1 MGVVGKSEERRLKS
15 KSLYKVEMILLKF
28 IPFVLAFTCFLN
40 TVFSYFGIDLE
51 FLAHI
56 GGISL
61 FTLLFLY
68 VSSYVFKFCLYHRL
82 ALHYVVINN
91 VLNIYD
97 YYIGIPI
104 DDRNLFIFY
113 LVITFAFLTLI
124 LIDYVDNHKEYTELD
139 N

>member
-1 MGVVGKSEERRLKS
+1 MVKEGKLKQVRS
-15 KSLYKVEMILLKF
+15 KILYKFELILLKF
-28 IPFVLAFTCFLN
+28 IPFILAFVCFLN

-56 GGISL
+56 GGVSL

-68 VSSYVFKFCLYHRL
+68 LSSYVFKFCLYHRL

-97 YYIGIPI
+97 YYIGIPL
-104 DDRNLFIFY
+104 DDRNLFILY
-113 LVITFAFLTLI
+113 LVIAFVFLTLI
-124 LIDYVDNHKEYTELD
+124 LIDYVNNNKKYTKLD

>member
-1 MGVVGKSEERRLKS
+1 MVKGEKS
-15 KSLYKVEMILLKF
+15 KQVRSKTLYKLELIILKF
-28 IPFVLAFTCFLN
+28 IPFILAFVCFLN

-51 FLAHI
+51 FLAYI

-97 YYIGIPI
+97 YYIGVPL
-104 DDRNLFIFY
+104 DDRNLFILY
-113 LVITFAFLTLI
+113 LVIAFIFLILI
-124 LIDYVDNHKEYTELD
+124 LIDYVDNNKTYTESD

>member
-1 MGVVGKSEERRLKS
+1 MVKEEKS
-15 KSLYKVEMILLKF
+15 KQVRSKTLYKLELILLKL
-28 IPFVLAFTCFLN
+28 IPFILAFVCFLN

-51 FLAHI
+51 FLAYI

-68 VSSYVFKFCLYHRL
+68 ASSYVFKFCLYHRL

-97 YYIGIPI
+97 YYIGVPL
-104 DDRNLFIFY
+104 DDRNLFILY
-113 LVITFAFLTLI
+113 LVIAFIFLILI
-124 LIDYVDNHKEYTELD
+124 LIDYVDNNKTYTESD

>member
-1 MGVVGKSEERRLKS
+1 MEKEEKS
-15 KSLYKVEMILLKF
+15 KQVRSKTLYKFELILLKF
-28 IPFVLAFTCFLN
+28 IPFILAFVCFLN

-61 FTLLFLY
+61 LTLLFLY
-68 VSSYVFKFCLYHRL
+68 VSSYVFKFCMYHRL

-97 YYIGIPI
+97 YYVGVPL
-104 DDRNLFIFY
+104 DDRNLFILY
-113 LVITFAFLTLI
+113 LVIAFIFLILI
-124 LIDYVDNHKEYTELD
+124 LIDYVDNNKNYTELD

>member
-1 MGVVGKSEERRLKS
+1 MEKEEKS
-15 KSLYKVEMILLKF
+15 KQVRSKTLYKFELILLKF
-28 IPFVLAFTCFLN
+28 IPFILAFVCFLN

-61 FTLLFLY
+61 LTLLFLY

-82 ALHYVVINN
+82 ALHYVVVNN
-91 VLNIYD
+91 ILNIYD
-97 YYIGIPI
+97 YCVGVPL
-104 DDRNLFIFY
+104 DDRNLFILY
-113 LVITFAFLTLI
+113 LVIAFIFLILI
-124 LIDYVDNHKEYTELD
+124 LIDYVDNNKNYTEVD

>member
-1 MGVVGKSEERRLKS
+1 MEKEEKS
-15 KSLYKVEMILLKF
+15 KQVRSKTLYKFELILLKF
-28 IPFVLAFTCFLN
+28 IPFILAFVCFLN

-61 FTLLFLY
+61 LTLLFLY
-68 VSSYVFKFCLYHRL
+68 VSSYVFKFCMYHRL

-97 YYIGIPI
+97 YYIGVPL
-104 DDRNLFIFY
+104 DDRNLFILY
-113 LVITFAFLTLI
+113 LVIAFIFLILI
-124 LIDYVDNHKEYTELD
+124 LIDYVDNNKNYTEID

>member
-1 MGVVGKSEERRLKS
+1 MEKEEKLKQVRS
-15 KSLYKVEMILLKF
+15 KTLYKFELILLKF
-28 IPFVLAFTCFLN
+28 IPFILAFVCFLN

-61 FTLLFLY
+61 LTLLFLY
-68 VSSYVFKFCLYHRL
+68 VSSYVFKFCMYHRL

-97 YYIGIPI
+97 YYIGVPL
-104 DDRNLFIFY
+104 DDRNLFILY
-113 LVITFAFLTLI
+113 LVIAFIFLILI
-124 LIDYVDNHKEYTELD
+124 LIDYVDNNKDYTEVD

>member
-1 MGVVGKSEERRLKS
+1 MEKEEKS
-15 KSLYKVEMILLKF
+15 KQVRSKTLYKFELILLKF
-28 IPFVLAFTCFLN
+28 IPFILAFVCFLN

-61 FTLLFLY
+61 LTLLFLY
-68 VSSYVFKFCLYHRL
+68 VSSYVFKFCMYHRL

-97 YYIGIPI
+97 YYIGVPL
-104 DDRNLFIFY
+104 DDRNLFILY
-113 LVITFAFLTLI
+113 LVIAFIFLILI
-124 LIDYVDNHKEYTELD
+124 LIDYVDNNKNYTEVD

>member
-1 MGVVGKSEERRLKS
+1 MEKEEKS
-15 KSLYKVEMILLKF
+15 KQVRSKTLYKFELILLKF
-28 IPFVLAFTCFLN
+28 IPFILAFVCFLN

-61 FTLLFLY
+61 LTLLFLY
-68 VSSYVFKFCLYHRL
+68 VSSYVFKFCMYHRL

-97 YYIGIPI
+97 YYIGVPL
-104 DDRNLFIFY
+104 DDRNIFILY
-113 LVITFAFLTLI
+113 LVIAFIFLILI
-124 LIDYVDNHKEYTELD
+124 LIDYVDNNKNYTEID

>member
-1 MGVVGKSEERRLKS
+1 MVKEEKS
-15 KSLYKVEMILLKF
+15 KQVRSKTLYKFELILLKF
-28 IPFVLAFTCFLN
+28 IPFILAFVCFLN

-61 FTLLFLY
+61 LTLLFLY
-68 VSSYVFKFCLYHRL
+68 ISSYVFKFCLYHRL

-97 YYIGIPI
+97 YYIGVPL
-104 DDRNLFIFY
+104 DDRNLFILY
-113 LVITFAFLTLI
+113 LVIAFIFLTLI
-124 LIDYVDNHKEYTELD
+124 LIDYVDNNKKYTELD
-139 N
+139 NW

>member
-1 MGVVGKSEERRLKS
+1 MAKEEKS
-15 KSLYKVEMILLKF
+15 KQVRSKTLYKLELIILKF
-28 IPFVLAFTCFLN
+28 IPFILAFVCFLN

-51 FLAHI
+51 FLAYI

-97 YYIGIPI
+97 YYIGVPL
-104 DDRNLFIFY
+104 DDRNLFILY
-113 LVITFAFLTLI
+113 LVIAFIFLILI
-124 LIDYVDNHKEYTELD
+124 LIDYVDNNKTYTESD

>member
-1 MGVVGKSEERRLKS
+1 MVKEEKS
-15 KSLYKVEMILLKF
+15 KQVRSKTLYKFELILLKF
-28 IPFVLAFTCFLN
+28 IPFILAFVCFLN

-61 FTLLFLY
+61 LTLLFLY

-97 YYIGIPI
+97 YYIGVPL
-104 DDRNLFIFY
+104 DDRNLFILY
-113 LVITFAFLTLI
+113 LVIAFIFLTLI
-124 LIDYVDNHKEYTELD
+124 LIDYVDNNKKYTKLD

>member
-1 MGVVGKSEERRLKS
+1 MVKEEKS
-15 KSLYKVEMILLKF
+15 KQVRSKTLYKLELIILKF
-28 IPFVLAFTCFLN
+28 IPFILAFVCFLN

-51 FLAHI
+51 FLAYI

-97 YYIGIPI
+97 YYIGVPL
-104 DDRNLFIFY
+104 DDRNLFILY
-113 LVITFAFLTLI
+113 LVIAFIFLILI
-124 LIDYVDNHKEYTELD
+124 LIDYVDNNKTYTESD

>member
-1 MGVVGKSEERRLKS
+1 MAKEEKS
-15 KSLYKVEMILLKF
+15 KQVRSKTLYKFELILLKF
-28 IPFVLAFTCFLN
+28 IPFILAFVCFLN

-61 FTLLFLY
+61 LTLLFLY

-82 ALHYVVINN
+82 ALHYVVVNN
-91 VLNIYD
+91 ILNIYD
-97 YYIGIPI
+97 YYIGVPL
-104 DDRNLFIFY
+104 DDRNLFILY
-113 LVITFAFLTLI
+113 LVIAFIFLTFI
-124 LIDYVDNHKEYTELD
+124 LIDYVDNNKKYTESD

>member
-1 MGVVGKSEERRLKS
+1 MEKEEKS
-15 KSLYKVEMILLKF
+15 KQVRSKTLYKFELILLKF
-28 IPFVLAFTCFLN
+28 IPFILAFVCFLN
-40 TVFSYFGIDLE
+40 IVFSYFGIDLE

-61 FTLLFLY
+61 LTLLFLY
-68 VSSYVFKFCLYHRL
+68 VSSYVFKFCMYHRL

-97 YYIGIPI
+97 YYVGVPL
-104 DDRNLFIFY
+104 DDRNLFILY
-113 LVITFAFLTLI
+113 LVIAFIFLILI
-124 LIDYVDNHKEYTELD
+124 LIDYVDNNKNYTEVD

>member
-1 MGVVGKSEERRLKS
+1 MVKEEKSRQVRS
-15 KSLYKVEMILLKF
+15 KTLYKLELIILKF
-28 IPFVLAFTCFLN
+28 IPFILAFVCFLN

-68 VSSYVFKFCLYHRL
+68 VSSYVFKFCAYHRL

-97 YYIGIPI
+97 YYIGIPLN
-104 DDRNLFIFY
+104 DRSLFIFY
-113 LVITFAFLTLI
+113 LVIAFIFLTLI
-124 LIDYVDNHKEYTELD
+124 LADYVDNH
-139 N
+139 

>member
-1 MGVVGKSEERRLKS
+1 MVKEEKS
-15 KSLYKVEMILLKF
+15 KQVRSKTLYKLELIILKF
-28 IPFVLAFTCFLN
+28 IPFILAFVCFLN

-51 FLAHI
+51 FLAYI

-97 YYIGIPI
+97 YYIGVPL
-104 DDRNLFIFY
+104 DNRNLFILY
-113 LVITFAFLTLI
+113 LVIAFIFLILI
-124 LIDYVDNHKEYTELD
+124 LIDYVDNNKTYTESD

>member
-1 MGVVGKSEERRLKS
+1 MEKEEKS
-15 KSLYKVEMILLKF
+15 KQVRSKTLYKFELILLKF
-28 IPFVLAFTCFLN
+28 ISFILAFVCFLN

-61 FTLLFLY
+61 LTLLFLY

-97 YYIGIPI
+97 YYIGVPL
-104 DDRNLFIFY
+104 DDRNLFILY
-113 LVITFAFLTLI
+113 LVIAFIFLTLI
-124 LIDYVDNHKEYTELD
+124 LIDYVDNNKKYTELD

>member
-1 MGVVGKSEERRLKS
+1 MEKEEKS
-15 KSLYKVEMILLKF
+15 KQVRSKTLYKFELILLKF
-28 IPFVLAFTCFLN
+28 IPFILAFVCFLN

-61 FTLLFLY
+61 LTLLFLY
-68 VSSYVFKFCLYHRL
+68 VSSYVFKFCMYHRL

-97 YYIGIPI
+97 YCVGVPL
-104 DDRNLFIFY
+104 DDRNLFILY
-113 LVITFAFLTLI
+113 LVIAFIFLILI
-124 LIDYVDNHKEYTELD
+124 LIDYVDNNKNYTEVD

>member
-1 MGVVGKSEERRLKS
+1 MEKEEKS
-15 KSLYKVEMILLKF
+15 KQVRSKTLYKFELILLKF
-28 IPFVLAFTCFLN
+28 IPFILAFVCFLN

-61 FTLLFLY
+61 LTLLFLY
-68 VSSYVFKFCLYHRL
+68 VSSYVFKFCMYHRL

-97 YYIGIPI
+97 YYVGVPL
-104 DDRNLFIFY
+104 DDRNLFILY
-113 LVITFAFLTLI
+113 LVIAFIFLILI
-124 LIDYVDNHKEYTELD
+124 LIDYVDNNKNYTEID

>member
-1 MGVVGKSEERRLKS
+1 MVKEEKS
-15 KSLYKVEMILLKF
+15 KQVRSKTLYKFELVLLKF
-28 IPFVLAFTCFLN
+28 IPFILAFVCFLN

-97 YYIGIPI
+97 YYIGVPL
-104 DDRNLFIFY
+104 DDRNLFILY
-113 LVITFAFLTLI
+113 LVIAFIFLILI
-124 LIDYVDNHKEYTELD
+124 LIDYVDNNKTYTESD